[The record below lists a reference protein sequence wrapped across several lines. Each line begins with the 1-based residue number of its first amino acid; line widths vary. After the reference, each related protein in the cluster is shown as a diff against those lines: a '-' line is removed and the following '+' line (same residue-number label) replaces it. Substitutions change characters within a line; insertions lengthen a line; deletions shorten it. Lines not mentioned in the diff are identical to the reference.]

1 MRLRVNEVDL
11 VGVYMFMKRIKKSSV
26 ILLVLFTLSMLGGCG
41 DGSPASKEVESTPT
55 LSTPTPTPVNTIA
68 PPEDNINSDQI
79 GEDKSGSEKGM
90 AELNFTLPKE
100 GIRPYAVM
108 IDNEGTR
115 PLPQGGIYLAQII
128 YEIIVEGGTTRLM
141 PVFWDKDP
149 TMIGPV
155 RSSRHYFLD
164 YAMEHDAIYVHF
176 GYSPMAM
183 QDLKKYK
190 INNIN
195 GVANGGEVFWDLTT
209 DKRNWQDSYT
219 SMEKVKG
226 YVQRVKY
233 RTETDKELLFKYSDE
248 DYELKGGKDAL
259 NINIRYT
266 SGYDCSFEYDETK
279 KHYLR
284 YRKGDPHMERITE
297 EQFIAKNIII
307 QKVSNHLIKGDDAGR
322 QEVNT
327 VGNGTG
333 YFISNGKYIEIKW
346 SKKSRTE
353 QTKYTD
359 NEGNEITLN
368 AGQTWIQITPTSGK
382 VTIE

>member
-1 MRLRVNEVDL
+1 MAI
-11 VGVYMFMKRIKKSSV
+11 KRTSV
-26 ILLVLFTLSMLGGCG
+26 IILALLGLFIFGGCS
-41 DGSPASKEVESTPT
+41 DGTDSNKDADNIEPS
-55 LSTPTPTPVNTIA
+55 PTPVETIV
-68 PPEDNINSDQI
+68 PTQNNVDSEETEED
-79 GEDKSGSEKGM
+79 SEKEIGD
-90 AELNFTLPKE
+90 LNFTFPKE

-115 PLPQGGIYLAQII
+115 PLPQGGMYLAQII

-149 TMIGPV
+149 SMIGPV

-176 GYSPMAM
+176 GYSPKAM
-183 QDLKKYK
+183 QDIKNYK

-195 GVANGGEVFWDLTT
+195 GVANGWEVFWDLTN

-226 YVQRVKY
+226 YVEKVKY
-233 RTETDKELLFKYSDE
+233 RTATDKSLAFKYSE
-248 DYELKGGKDAL
+248 KDYQLTEGKSAL
-259 NINIRYT
+259 NVNIVYT
-266 SGYDCSFEYDETK
+266 SSYDCSFKYDETK
-279 KHYLR
+279 KLYMR
-284 YRKGDPHMERITE
+284 YRKGKPHMERITD
-297 EQFIAKNIII
+297 QQLTAKNIII
-307 QKVSNHLIKGDDAGR
+307 QMVSNYTIKGDDAGR

-327 VGNGTG
+327 VGSGEG
-333 YFISNGKYIEIKW
+333 YFISNGKCIDIKW

-353 QTKYTD
+353 QTKYVD
-359 NEGNEITLN
+359 SQGKEIVLN
-368 AGQTWIQITPTSGK
+368 PGQTWIQITPTYGK

>member
-1 MRLRVNEVDL
+1 MIN
-11 VGVYMFMKRIKKSSV
+11 KNIKKH
-26 ILLVLFTLSMLGGCG
+26 LLFFLTLFTLLMFGGC
-41 DGSPASKEVESTPT
+41 SKETTTNQEVENTPVVSTP
-55 LSTPTPTPVNTIA
+55 VRTIA
-68 PPEDNINSDQI
+68 PPEDNINSENT
-79 GEDKSGSEKGM
+79 GEDKSGSEKGKGD
-90 AELNFTLPKE
+90 LNFTLPKE

-128 YEIIVEGGTTRLM
+128 YEIVVEGGTTRLM

-149 TMIGPV
+149 SMIGPV
-155 RSSRHYFLD
+155 RSSRHYFID

-195 GVANGGEVFWDLTT
+195 GVANGGEVFWDLTA

-226 YVQRVKY
+226 YVERVKY
-233 RTETDKELLFKYSDE
+233 RTDTDKGLAFKYAEE
-248 DYELKGGKDAL
+248 DYDLTGGSTAL
-259 NINIRYT
+259 NINIRYN
-266 SGYDCSFEYDETK
+266 SGYDCSFKYDEDRK
-279 KHYLR
+279 LYLR

-297 EQFIAKNIII
+297 EQLTAKNIII
-307 QKVSNHLIKGDDAGR
+307 QRTSNYTIKGDDAGR

-327 VGNGTG
+327 VGSGEG
-333 YFISNGKYIEIKW
+333 YFISNGKCIDIKW

-353 QTKYTD
+353 QTKYVD
-359 NEGNEITLN
+359 SEGKEIVLN
-368 AGQTWIQITPTSGK
+368 PGQTWIQITPTYGK